1 MCLATL
7 RPRATAVVTLRAI
20 KNVGPAIVALML
32 NRHDQPNRH
41 DQKLENSVSE
51 ELWRQSATKLAE
63 LIRKHE
69 ASSVEVVE
77 SHLRRIEAVNSSVNA
92 ITVVLADSALEAAKK
107 ADASSGTGPLHGVPF
122 TVKENIDC
130 MGSATTQGVPA
141 FAEAMPTR
149 DAPVVERMKA
159 AGAIPIAR
167 TNLPEFGLRISTD
180 NPLRG
185 RTLNPWDATRV
196 AGGSSGGEGAALA
209 TGMTPI
215 GLGNDIGGS
224 VRSPAY
230 CCGVLGLKPTTGRI
244 PHVSSLPPEDSGLSS
259 QIMLVEG
266 PMARHVEDLRLGY
279 EILSGRNILD
289 PVSVDAPLYGPDPT
303 NKRAALVI
311 EVPGVDLPASSVA
324 AIKAAGAIM
333 ASQGWKV
340 EEVNPPEL
348 ASVTE
353 VWGQILAMDICVTT
367 DLIGPLMAPGS
378 SGMLRELVAKYR
390 PDELKI
396 PIVHAERD
404 RLSRLWSLFFA
415 DYPIVL
421 GPTWTDIPFLHDE
434 DIQPGS
440 GVDMTI
446 DRIRFITPANV
457 LGIPA
462 LALPMGVSE
471 GLPTGIQVYADR
483 WREDLCLLGAEMI
496 QAEVGQI
503 CPIDPIAAG

>member
-1 MCLATL
+1 M
-7 RPRATAVVTLRAI
+7 
-20 KNVGPAIVALML
+20 
-32 NRHDQPNRH
+32 
-41 DQKLENSVSE
+41 SE
-51 ELWRQSATKLAE
+51 ELWSQSASKLAE
-63 LIRKHE
+63 LIRQGE

-77 SHLRRIEAVNSSVNA
+77 SHLRRIEAVNPAVNA
-92 ITVVLADSALEAAKK
+92 ITVVLADSALEAAKE
-107 ADASSGTGPLHGVPF
+107 ADGKSGTGPLHGVPF

-130 MGSATTQGVPA
+130 LGSATTQGVPA
-141 FAEAMPTR
+141 FAEAMPPR

-167 TNLPEFGLRISTD
+167 TNMPEFGLRISTD

-185 RTLNPWDATRV
+185 RTQNPWEATRV
-196 AGGSSGGEGAALA
+196 AGGSSGGEGSALA

-224 VRSPAY
+224 LRSPSY
-230 CCGVLGLKPTTGRI
+230 CCGVIGLKPTVGRI

-266 PMARHVEDLRLGY
+266 PMGRHVEDVRLGY

-289 PVSVDAPLYGPDPT
+289 PLSVDAPLYGPDPT
-303 NKRAALVI
+303 NKRVALVT
-311 EVPGVDLPASSVA
+311 EVPGVDLPDSTVA
-324 AIKAAGAIM
+324 AIKAAGEIM
-333 ASQGWKV
+333 ASQGWEV
-340 EEVNPPEL
+340 EERNPPEL
-348 ASVTE
+348 SRVTE
-353 VWGQILAMDICVTT
+353 VWGQVLSMDICVTSE
-367 DLIGPLMAPGS
+367 LIGPLMAPRS
-378 SGMLRELVAKYR
+378 HEMLRELVAKYR
-390 PDELKI
+390 PDQLLL
-396 PIVHAERD
+396 PVVHAERD
-404 RLSRLWSLFFA
+404 RLSRLWSQFFV

-440 GVDMTI
+440 GVDLTI

-462 LALPMGVSE
+462 LALPMGVSD
-471 GLPTGIQVYADR
+471 GLPTGIQIYADR

-496 QAEVGQI
+496 ETVVGQI
-503 CPIDPIAAG
+503 TPVDPVVAR